1 MAEKMKILVADFG
14 GQYTHLIARRCREL
28 GVYSEIIEPE
38 LVEREL
44 RRRKDVG
51 GVILSGG
58 PMSVFDPK
66 SPTIDPMPI
75 LEKAVPILGICYGHQ
90 LIAKLFGGE
99 LKRGKYREYGRTP
112 IEVVNHDLLLD
123 GLPEKFSVWMSH
135 GDTVIE
141 PPPKFRIT
149 SRSEGNVITSMSDED
164 RKIYSTQFHPE
175 VVHTEHGKKILE
187 NFLRKICG
195 IEAWWSP
202 GDRVKELIE
211 EIRSKVREDEK
222 VICAVSGGIDSMTA
236 ATLASKA
243 VGDRL
248 YCVFVDHGLMRKD
261 ERESVEKTLRKIGV
275 KNLVVVDARKR
286 FLEKLRG
293 VSNPEE
299 KRRIIGEEFIRVFE
313 EEASRIPGVK
323 WLVQGTIY
331 PDRIESGKAS
341 RKAALIKSHHNV
353 GALPERMR
361 LKLLEP
367 LRDFYKDEVR
377 EIARRLGI
385 PEEIVKRHP
394 FPGPGLAVRIIGEAT
409 EEKLEICR
417 EANAIV
423 EEELKKSGL
432 YDKVWQGFAVVCSD
446 KWVGVMGDSR
456 VEGYIVIVRIVE
468 SVDGMTADWYK
479 IDQELLEKISNRITR
494 EIPKVTMVA
503 YAATS
508 KPPSTIEPC

>member
-1 MAEKMKILVADFG
+1 MKKRLRILVVDFG
-14 GQYTHLIARRCREL
+14 GQYAHLIARRCREL
-28 GVYSEIIEPE
+28 GVYSEIVEPE
-38 LVEREL
+38 HVLEELERG
-44 RRRKDVG
+44 DVG
-51 GVILSGG
+51 GVIFSGG
-58 PMSVFDPK
+58 PVSISDPNA
-66 SPTIDPMPI
+66 PTIDPKPI
-75 LEKAVPILGICYGHQ
+75 LERGIPILGICYGHQ

-99 LKRGKYREYGRTP
+99 LESGKYREYGRTP
-112 IEVVNHDLLLD
+112 IEVINRDKLLD
-123 GLPEKFSVWMSH
+123 GLPNKFNAWMSH
-135 GDTVIE
+135 GDTVVK
-141 PPPKFRIT
+141 PPPGFEVT
-149 SRSEGNVITSMSDED
+149 SRSRGDVITSMSDEK
-164 RKIYSTQFHPE
+164 RGIYSTQFHPE
-175 VVHTEHGKKILE
+175 VVHTEHGKEILL

-195 IEAWWSP
+195 IDAWWNP
-202 GDRVKELIE
+202 GDRIRKIVE
-211 EIRSKVREDEK
+211 EIRRTVPGDEK
-222 VICAVSGGIDSMTA
+222 VICAVSGGVDSVTT
-236 ATLASKA
+236 ATLVSKA

-248 YCVFVDHGLMRKD
+248 YCVFVDHGLMRKG
-261 ERESVEKTLRKIGV
+261 EREQVEETLRKLGI
-275 KNLVVVDARKR
+275 KNLTVIDARKR

-293 VSNPEE
+293 VSDPEE

-313 EEASRIPGVK
+313 ETASKIPGIR
-323 WLVQGTIY
+323 WLAQGTIY
-331 PDRIESGKAS
+331 PDRIESGRAG

-385 PEEIVKRHP
+385 PDEIVKRHP
-394 FPGPGLAVRIIGEAT
+394 FPGPGLAVRIIGEVT

-417 EANAIV
+417 EANAIL
-423 EEELKKSGL
+423 EEELKRSGI